1 MKRPDPLLRTQ
12 PWKVMAVLSPIE
24 GILKRLESDGTVDAI
39 GRQIVFTESSSGE
52 RFDLPEAIR
61 GVVDFHELAASKY
74 GLPIDVDALRRF
86 ANKLHA
92 GSPIFEA
99 DVEASRRCLQACWSQ
114 AMQLRVSQAADLVRT
129 VQIGAE
135 IEKIGRAA

>member
-1 MKRPDPLLRTQ
+1 
-12 PWKVMAVLSPIE
+12 MAVLSPIE

-39 GRQIVFTESSSGE
+39 GRQIVFTESASGE
-52 RFDLPEAIR
+52 RFDLPEAIL

-99 DVEASRRCLQACWSQ
+99 DIEAARQCIKACWSQ